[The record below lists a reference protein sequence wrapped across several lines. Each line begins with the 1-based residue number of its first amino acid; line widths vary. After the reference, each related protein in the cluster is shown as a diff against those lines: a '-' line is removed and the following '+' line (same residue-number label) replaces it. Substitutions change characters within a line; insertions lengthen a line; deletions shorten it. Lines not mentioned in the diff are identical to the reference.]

1 MMGKC
6 MKEAGRR
13 QHEEGPIIIIM
24 LNSHLDMMH
33 LKAGE
38 TSPLPYWAA
47 SMGMV

>member
-6 MKEAGRR
+6 MKDEGKQ

-24 LNSHLDMMH
+24 LNSHLDMIH